1 MKKVFGTKEWAKY
14 SANVTIGC
22 SNNCTYCYARDA
34 YYKKGNTEDWSNERT
49 DEKRLNYKWDT
60 KDGVVMFPTQ
70 HDITENNISDCLI
83 VLKNLLSAENK
94 VLIVSKPRLSVIK
107 VLLTE
112 LEEYK
117 DQILFRFTIGSS
129 DNTILKTWEPGAS
142 RFEER
147 LACLKTAYEA
157 GFETSVSMEPYLEL
171 STLDLFRTVAIMDQ
185 YVTNSIWIGK
195 MNKIDDRVDGVPDG
209 YIKLYKEML
218 KDSVV
223 KTIYENLKYN
233 NKVKWKESI
242 KKVVGL
248 EEVLE
253 PGLDI

>member
-1 MKKVFGTKEWAKY
+1 
-14 SANVTIGC
+14 
-22 SNNCTYCYARDA
+22 
-34 YYKKGNTEDWSNERT
+34 
-49 DEKRLNYKWDT
+49 
-60 KDGVVMFPTQ
+60 
-70 HDITENNISDCLI
+70 
-83 VLKNLLSAENK
+83 
-94 VLIVSKPRLSVIK
+94 
-107 VLLTE
+107 
-112 LEEYK
+112 
-117 DQILFRFTIGSS
+117 
-129 DNTILKTWEPGAS
+129 
-142 RFEER
+142 
-147 LACLKTAYEA
+147 
-157 GFETSVSMEPYLEL
+157 
-171 STLDLFRTVAIMDQ
+171 MDQ